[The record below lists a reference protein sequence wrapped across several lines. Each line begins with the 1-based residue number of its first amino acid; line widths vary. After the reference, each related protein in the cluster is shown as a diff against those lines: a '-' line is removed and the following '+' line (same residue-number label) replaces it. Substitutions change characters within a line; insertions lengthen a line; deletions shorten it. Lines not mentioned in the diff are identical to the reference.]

1 MPEPVQEQGELIGK
15 VTHYFSKIG
24 VAIIELSDRLKVGDT
39 IRIIGSTVD
48 ITQEVD
54 SIEIEHQKAE
64 SAKKGDAIGL
74 KVSEKVRE
82 GNKVYKI
89 I

>member
-1 MPEPVQEQGELIGK
+1 MSEQSQGEGKLIGK

-24 VAIIELSDRLKVGDT
+24 VAIIELSDSLKVGDT
-39 IRIIGSTVD
+39 IRITGSTVD

-64 SAKKGDAIGL
+64 QAKKGDIVGL
-74 KVSEKVRE
+74 KVDEKVRE
-82 GNKVYKI
+82 DNKVYKI
-89 I
+89 

>member
-1 MPEPVQEQGELIGK
+1 MPEKSQEEGKLIGK

-24 VAIIELSDRLKVGDT
+24 VAIIELSDSLKVGDT

-54 SIEIEHQKAE
+54 SIEVDHQKVE
-64 SAKKGDAIGL
+64 KAKKGDIIGL
-74 KVSEKVRE
+74 KVDEKVRE
-82 GNKVYKI
+82 DNKVYKI
-89 I
+89 